1 MRSPSHEPAWVD
13 VTPGKPL
20 AGISISVSISICRFM
35 FPGQFK
41 KEQAAWEEAWRRVA
55 AVRSVTLMHYW
66 VASSEQKKNRLVADR
81 GEAVREACWVGRLD
95 YFLTGNGR
103 VADCSPALVA
113 RK

>member
-1 MRSPSHEPAWVD
+1 MRSLLPESLDEV
-13 VTPGKPL
+13 
-20 AGISISVSISICRFM
+20 
-35 FPGQFK
+35 
-41 KEQAAWEEAWRRVA
+41 WRRVA
-55 AVRSVTLMHYW
+55 PVRSVTLMHYW
-66 VASSEQKKNRLVADR
+66 VASSEQKENRLVADR